1 MHLNN
6 LNAPV
11 LNVLNCGGN
20 LKSRKNNF
28 VPYVIKV
35 GLGLSNFRK
44 SKIKSEESFH
54 LPLKKMHYVVGW
66 THVAQDGSGNN
77 ANESMGS
84 YGDSSLETL
93 FLTSLRETDKEIG

>member
-1 MHLNN
+1 
-6 LNAPV
+6 
-11 LNVLNCGGN
+11 
-20 LKSRKNNF
+20 
-28 VPYVIKV
+28 
-35 GLGLSNFRK
+35 
-44 SKIKSEESFH
+44 
-54 LPLKKMHYVVGW
+54 MHYGVGW